1 MRLPPTYT
9 EKDEYGC
16 VRTFSCLLCP
26 EALKTTKELEEH
38 VVRKGPNSKLT
49 HKGCYNVNGS
59 VLPLQVSLGHWRRLG
74 KLFVHGQL
82 RQTFLPEAEDD
93 LQVLHILMLVCTL
106 SRCRLFIRF
115 KRSCVPTAW
124 RMERG
129 SLPRDSAQTA
139 GS

>member
-38 VVRKGPNSKLT
+38 VVGNLGPNSKMT

-106 SRCRLFIRF
+106 SR
-115 KRSCVPTAW
+115 
-124 RMERG
+124 
-129 SLPRDSAQTA
+129 
-139 GS
+139 